1 MKLTHRLFLAFSLL
15 AISFAARAQVIVEDT
30 ARQQAFFKSRKFTS
44 NCYVGFE
51 AQPGQILTKKAAMLV
66 GFNLNWVVNHK
77 YVVSAKYHTLTT
89 QNDVR
94 ELVEPGSLAKIS
106 LIHHYAGLG
115 FSYIL
120 FHDKRF
126 SFQPELSAGWASAK
140 FNYAGADRRHDYGA
154 IIPAV
159 YGIWNATKLF
169 RVGVG
174 LNYRAVIGSKFY
186 GINSMQLGGV
196 SGVVFMRVGTF

>member
-1 MKLTHRLFLAFSLL
+1 MS
-15 AISFAARAQVIVEDT
+15 
-30 ARQQAFFKSRKFTS
+30 SR
-44 NCYVGFE
+44 
-51 AQPGQILTKKAAMLV
+51 
-66 GFNLNWVVNHK
+66 
-77 YVVSAKYHTLTT
+77 
-89 QNDVR
+89 R
-94 ELVEPGSLAKIS
+94 
-106 LIHHYAGLG
+106 
-115 FSYIL
+115 
-120 FHDKRF
+120 R
-126 SFQPELSAGWASAK
+126 AGWASAK

-159 YGIWNATKLF
+159 YGTWNATKLF